1 MTKTNVIVIGGGP
14 AGLIAAGHSSLY
26 GKDVLLIEKNK
37 FLAKKL
43 RITGKGRCNVTN
55 ASDISEILKNI
66 PTNSKFMYSALNQFT
81 SEDTQNFF
89 KNLGVSLKVER
100 GNRVFPT
107 SDKAIDIVDGLI
119 NFAKNSNVNIIESE
133 VKALILEDSKI
144 NGVLLVDGQ
153 KIYCDSI
160 IIATGGLSYPLT
172 GSTGDGYKFAKTLG
186 HNIINPKAA
195 LVPIEIKEDLC
206 KDAQGLALKNINLTV
221 KNIQNDKIIFSEM
234 GELLF
239 THFGVSGPLILSA
252 SCHMKD
258 IQNNIYD
265 MFIDLKPALSLE
277 QLDNRILRDFKE
289 NLNKDLI
296 NSLGK
301 LLPRK
306 LIPII
311 IKNSDLPFEIKINQI
326 SKQMR
331 QNLCYNIKN
340 LRLTPIKFRSID
352 EAIITSGGVDVN
364 QINPKTMESKII
376 KGLFFAGE
384 VLDVDGYTGGFNL
397 QIAFSTGYVAGINA

>member
-26 GKDVLLIEKNK
+26 GKDVILIEKNQ

-55 ASDISEILKNI
+55 AGDISEILKNI
-66 PTNSKFMYSALNQFT
+66 PTNSKFMYSCLNQFT

-89 KNLGVSLKVER
+89 ENLGVSLKVER

-107 SDKAIDIVDGLI
+107 SDKAIDVVNGLI
-119 NFAKNSNVNIIESE
+119 NFAKDSNVDIIENE
-133 VKALILEDSKI
+133 VEAIILKDSSVG
-144 NGVLLVDGQ
+144 GVLLKSGE
-153 KIYCDSI
+153 KIYCESA

-172 GSTGDGYKFAKTLG
+172 GSTGDGYKWAKTLG
-186 HNIINPKAA
+186 HNIVNPEPS
-195 LVPIEIKEDLC
+195 LVPIETKEDFC

-221 KNIQNDKIIFSEM
+221 KNTQQDKILFSQM

-239 THFGVSGPLILSA
+239 THFGVSGPLVLSA

-258 IQNNIYD
+258 IDKAEYE
-265 MFIDLKPALSLE
+265 MFIDLKPALAME

-306 LIPII
+306 LIPVI
-311 IKNSDLPFEIKINQI
+311 IKISEIPFDIKINQI
-326 SKQMR
+326 TKEMR
-331 QNLCYNIKN
+331 LKLCYSIKN
-340 LRLTPIKFRSID
+340 LKLTPINFRPID
-352 EAIITSGGVDVN
+352 EAIITSGGVDIN
-364 QINPKTMESKII
+364 QINPKTMESKFV